1 MWPPLAVRSDTNG
14 EEVTAPRRKSPA
26 CQAVAQAAAF
36 GAAGADLVIM
46 NLPVRAKPDMLGD
59 LADAL
64 RPLA

>member
-1 MWPPLAVRSDTNG
+1 M
-14 EEVTAPRRKSPA
+14 
-26 CQAVAQAAAF
+26 QAAADQAAAF

-46 NLPVRAKPDMLGD
+46 NLPVRAKPDLLGD